1 MSDRLVSP
9 TPRHHHRLGQ
19 RLGVSALA
27 LSLALGPVVTASAQT
42 VQDAQTVETVT
53 TTRPTHTGISVVAP
67 GSNDNQARLR
77 TSAAVDRL
85 GSGGRRVRASLR
97 DLQIQHSLRLR
108 GVQGEVG
115 IPFGSRADEVL
126 TSGNLVLD
134 FGYSPHMLPDLSSL
148 TVMVNDEVIRSIPL
162 PRSGADRTR
171 VEVPID
177 PALIVPGQ
185 NRLNLRLIGHYTRDC
200 EDPLHSSLWANVSHV
215 RTYLD
220 MNFQR
225 LGLAPDLQTF
235 PAPFYDPYDVA
246 PLRLPFVFGTA
257 PANGDLEAAAALAS
271 AFGSMAGDRG
281 FAFPTSFGQ
290 LPAGDAIVFMTP
302 DRMVPG
308 LERPIS
314 GPTAQMIR
322 HPNDPYA
329 TLLLVMGRDANE
341 LKQAA
346 TGLAYAQGSLKGES
360 VDLSGSTAPVYGPNQ
375 APRWLPT
382 DRKVPLG
389 EIAEAKALTGMG
401 LQPGNLPAPFR
412 VAPDLF
418 FWPAEGGKLK
428 AEYQYPRGEWLDRAR
443 SRLDVTL
450 NGQYIRSLPL
460 QDRTWFE
467 RLTGKQETA
476 SAEASAKMT
485 LPAYALFGE
494 NLLGFNYDL
503 QISDPGECVGQL
515 PNNVLTSI
523 KTTSYV
529 DFRGGYHAARMP
541 NLALFTGGGFPFT
554 RMADLGQTA
563 VLVSAQP
570 TVGEVEGF
578 LNLMGQFGD
587 ATGAATT
594 GLQVTRSLQAS
605 RLKDKDILVI
615 GKADLAQN
623 RELFGKA
630 PLRMTNNRLEVVR
643 QSALER
649 FFGWFS
655 PQKKDD
661 AREVSQAV
669 SAANGFEGVASFR
682 SPYDADRHVVA
693 VLASQ
698 PEALPQLTQLLP
710 SADAKAQIRGDL
722 ILKTGS
728 EFKAYQIQST
738 HWRGDLPWWLA
749 IGYWFSQRPLVLALA
764 ALLSAALI
772 GFPLYYS
779 LKAHGRRRLK
789 GDQHD

>member
-1 MSDRLVSP
+1 
-9 TPRHHHRLGQ
+9 
-19 RLGVSALA
+19 
-27 LSLALGPVVTASAQT
+27 
-42 VQDAQTVETVT
+42 
-53 TTRPTHTGISVVAP
+53 
-67 GSNDNQARLR
+67 
-77 TSAAVDRL
+77 
-85 GSGGRRVRASLR
+85 
-97 DLQIQHSLRLR
+97 
-108 GVQGEVG
+108 
-115 IPFGSRADEVL
+115 
-126 TSGNLVLD
+126 
-134 FGYSPHMLPDLSSL
+134 
-148 TVMVNDEVIRSIPL
+148 
-162 PRSGADRTR
+162 
-171 VEVPID
+171 
-177 PALIVPGQ
+177 
-185 NRLNLRLIGHYTRDC
+185 
-200 EDPLHSSLWANVSHV
+200 
-215 RTYLD
+215 
-220 MNFQR
+220 
-225 LGLAPDLQTF
+225 
-235 PAPFYDPYDVA
+235 
-246 PLRLPFVFGTA
+246 
-257 PANGDLEAAAALAS
+257 
-271 AFGSMAGDRG
+271 MAGDRG

-290 LPAGDAIVFMTP
+290 IPTGDAIVFMTP
-302 DRMVPG
+302 ERMVPG
-308 LERPIS
+308 LERPIT
-314 GPTAQMIR
+314 GPTAAMIR
-322 HPNDPYA
+322 NPNDPYS

-360 VDLSGSTAPVYGPNQ
+360 IDLTGSTAPVYGPNK

-412 VAPDLF
+412 LAPDLF

-428 AEYQYPRGEWLDRAR
+428 TEYQYPRGEWLDRAR

-467 RLTGKQETA
+467 RLTGTKETA
-476 SAEASAKMT
+476 SAEATAKMS

-503 QISDPGECVGQL
+503 QITDPGECVGQL

-529 DFRGGYHAARMP
+529 DFRGGHHAARMP
-541 NLALFTGGGFPFT
+541 NLALFTGGGFPWT

-587 ATGAATT
+587 STGAAAT
-594 GLQVTRSLQAS
+594 GVQVTRTLQAS
-605 RLKDKDILVI
+605 RLKDKDILVV

-630 PLRMTNNRLEVVR
+630 PVRMTNARLEVVR
-643 QSALER
+643 QSPLER

-655 PQKKDD
+655 PEKKDD
-661 AREVSQAV
+661 ARDVSQAV
-669 SAANGFEGVASFR
+669 SAANGFEGIASFR
-682 SPYDADRHVVA
+682 SPYDGDRHVVA
-693 VLASQ
+693 VLTSQ
-698 PEALPQLTQLLP
+698 PDALPQLTQLLP
-710 SADAKAQIRGDL
+710 LADAKAQIRGDL

-738 HWRGDLPWWLA
+738 QWRGNLPWWLA

-779 LKAHGRRRLK
+779 LKAQGRRRLK
-789 GDQHD
+789 GEKHD